1 MCVVFF
7 GGQQQQATIISCVSN
22 YLGFFSRGTT
32 AKAPGETREGLLS
45 KYMVLSMT
53 LTGVISTW
61 THPIT
66 CRRFQCKNQSY

>member
-7 GGQQQQATIISCVSN
+7 GAATIISCVSN

-32 AKAPGETREGLLS
+32 AAKAPGEQTEGLS

-61 THPIT
+61 VLYNMSKIPL
-66 CRRFQCKNQSY
+66 

>member
-7 GGQQQQATIISCVSN
+7 GAATIISCVSN

-32 AKAPGETREGLLS
+32 AAKAPGEQTEGLS

-61 THPIT
+61 DLYNMSKIPL
-66 CRRFQCKNQSY
+66 